1 MPSPRPSSQPLPRF
15 WVLGFCAISA
25 LAYLWLF
32 NYSEPINNPNEN
44 VRVYMVR
51 ALAEHHT
58 YEIAR
63 RGPTGDHGPVYD
75 QWGYVNDKALVCD
88 DPHGKAPDCAGKLY
102 AAKAPGMG
110 FLGVL
115 PHLAHLKFRHAMHW
129 PEPSKAAVIWWLRFS
144 CVILPTLLALLWLAR
159 HLVQRL
165 DRPRIGLAVTL
176 AAALGSLS
184 LTYGQVFAGHQT
196 SGLALL
202 LCFAAIV
209 RAGPSGHP
217 LAVALA
223 GFGAAAAACIEFPAG
238 PPGALLLGWL
248 LLRRR
253 CAKDLLW
260 LALGAALP
268 TGLLAHFDTVAFGA
282 PWHLP
287 YSHLEN
293 PSFVQDIA
301 PGIFGISLPNKEKT
315 LGSLF
320 SPYTGLYFFAP
331 WMALAWLGF
340 LGMRGARAVQGA
352 ASFWLDR
359 RAEALFAFLVCL
371 YFLYFQCSHSLWR
384 GGWVVGPR
392 YITAM
397 VPFAAIAAA
406 HGIDALPSLPRR
418 ITAWLLAISG
428 AVAIVVTGLASAVSQ
443 GFPIGVHNPLNEVIG
458 PLLSL
463 GWVARNPL
471 MDLKVP
477 GVWSALPYFAALAA
491 GALWM
496 AVLLAAEAPLS
507 GWKRFVGPGLL
518 LLFAAVAVAGL
529 WRIQG
534 PRPQSVRDECIDFL
548 TSTWTP
554 PHPPG
559 AKLRSKP

>member
-1 MPSPRPSSQPLPRF
+1 MPNPRPSSSPLPRF
-15 WVLGFCAISA
+15 WLAGLGAICT

-63 RGPTGDHGPVYD
+63 RTTAGDHGPIYD
-75 QWGYVNDKALVCD
+75 QWGYVNDKALTCD
-88 DPHGKAPDCAGKLY
+88 DSHASPQTCTGRIYAG
-102 AAKAPGMG
+102 KAPGMG

-115 PHLAHLKFRHAMHW
+115 PHLAHLKLRQALHW
-129 PEPSKAAVIWWLRFS
+129 GPPSKAATIWWLRVS
-144 CVILPTLLALLWLAR
+144 CVILPTLLTLLWLAR
-159 HLVQRL
+159 HLTLRL
-165 DRPRIGLAVTL
+165 DRPRIGVAVTL

-196 SGLALL
+196 SGLALV
-202 LCFAAIV
+202 LCFGAV
-209 RAGPSGHP
+209 LRAGPSGHP
-217 LAVALA
+217 WSVALA
-223 GFGAAAAACIEFPAG
+223 GFASAAATCIEFPAG
-238 PPGALLLGWL
+238 PPGVLLLGWL

-253 CAKDLLW
+253 SSKDLLW
-260 LALGAALP
+260 LAMGAALP
-268 TGLLAHFDTVAFGA
+268 AGLLAHFDTVAFGA
-282 PWHLP
+282 PWRLP

-293 PSFVQDIA
+293 QGFVQDIA

-340 LGMRGARAVQGA
+340 LGMRGARAVKGT

-359 RAEALFAFLVCL
+359 RAEALIAFLICL
-371 YFLYFQCSHSLWR
+371 YFIYFQCAHSLWR

-397 VPFAAIAAA
+397 VPFAALAVA
-406 HGIDALPSLPRR
+406 HGIDALPSWPRR
-418 ITAWLLAISG
+418 IAAWILGTSG
-428 AVAIVVTGLASAVSQ
+428 VVATVVTGLCSAVSQ
-443 GFPIGVHNPLNEVIG
+443 GFPIGVHNPLNEVVG
-458 PLLSL
+458 PLLKL

-471 MDLKVP
+471 MELKVP
-477 GVWSALPYFAALAA
+477 GVWSGLPYFAALAA
-491 GALWM
+491 GCVWM
-496 AVLLAAEAPLS
+496 AVLAAAEAPLR

-518 LLFAAVAVAGL
+518 LLLATVAVANL

-559 AKLRSKP
+559 AKFRTRP